1 MNSNHIF
8 PHQSRSVHS
17 QHGFALVIALSLMAF
32 VLLLLLSMTTLVQ
45 VETTSAEIAKTRLIA
60 QQNAL
65 AGALTALGELQQHCG
80 VDQRSTATAGI
91 NDTNATTPDI
101 IDGVEHPQWMGVW
114 RYDEASQTKEL
125 ETWLISGNQDKT
137 RTNLL
142 DPVDLLAQ
150 PSVRLPGTALLR
162 ITPMPL
168 IMWRHRLIMWRHR
181 LCIWMRTTKVMASLI
196 GSLVSRKKRM
206 WELRCRRLIP
216 RPQALKALKCWV
228 GSIVYPRWASTAWTP
243 SDPDLAKVS
252 GLSQLPLISGVDA
265 TQLEAT
271 ASALGAGNFGLL
283 TNARDGG
290 LRTDL
295 TSKLESVAL
304 GDTTPWVDLTAYGI
318 PNNNYTTASPTC
330 GALEGLLRFKG

>member
-150 PSVRLPGTALLR
+150 PSVRLP
-162 ITPMPL
+162 
-168 IMWRHRLIMWRHR
+168 
-181 LCIWMRTTKVMASLI
+181 ASPFANNANAADYVEAPI
-196 GSLVSRKKRM
+196 DYV
-206 WELRCRRLIP
+206 EAP
-216 RPQALKALKCWV
+216 
-228 GSIVYPRWASTAWTP
+228 IVYMDADDKSDGFAYWVSGQQEKADVGIALPTVDPTPTSIEGAEVLGGQYSLPALGFDSLDP
-243 SDPDLAKVS
+243 SDPDS
-252 GLSQLPLISGVDA
+252 GEGERALSIA
-265 TQLEAT
+265 TDQRCGCHAT
-271 ASALGAGNFGLL
+271 RGDRIGAG
-283 TNARDGG
+283 R
-290 LRTDL
+290 R
-295 TSKLESVAL
+295 
-304 GDTTPWVDLTAYGI
+304 
-318 PNNNYTTASPTC
+318 
-330 GALEGLLRFKG
+330 